1 MFVASSSNQIKIYDF
16 ETFAKRAEFVPKD
29 DARIVAIKLIP
40 NDDRMLVIL
49 HTSIICVLTSALK
62 LIRHFDPVKA
72 RNKFVQRSPNKAERL
87 NYVSESLGEP
97 ADADDVDKL
106 IKAVTRDYQN
116 GLVMDVA
123 VTLNGNSFCVSF
135 ADSSLM
141 FCSTSMWDVRR
152 VITFPDFY
160 IKQCDFIT
168 SSGEYNPAS
177 LLTATSNDE
186 LMLISLKD
194 LNSKMLIDMNN
205 SSAFA
210 ISPNGLILLNVQR
223 SGEVLVYSLDNC
235 LNGSGDM
242 SGSKTN
248 KCEKTFAESD
258 VKCIK
263 QSNNEWNVELDEIQ
277 VKVIVDSTSEAFE
290 QTKGFVGLI
299 LSKQLDIETQRQ
311 LNQLFNEI
319 KSFVCHETRFDFHFL

>member
-16 ETFAKRAEFVPKD
+16 ESFAKRAEFTPKD

-40 NDDRMLVIL
+40 NDDRMLIIL
-49 HTSIICVLTSALK
+49 QTNIICVLTSALK

-72 RNKFVQRSPNKAERL
+72 RHKFVQRSPPERL
-87 NYVSESLGEP
+87 NYISEAHRSAP
-97 ADADDVDKL
+97 PDTDDVDKL
-106 IKAVTRDYQN
+106 IKTVTREDQIH
-116 GLVMDVA
+116 VT
-123 VTLNGNSFCVSF
+123 VTLNGNIFCVCF

-141 FCSTSMWDVRR
+141 LCSTSMWDVRR

-168 SSGEYNPAS
+168 LLGDYNPAS

-194 LNSKMLIDMNN
+194 LNSKILTGMNN
-205 SSAFA
+205 SSVFA
-210 ISPNGLILLNVQR
+210 ISQNGLILLNVQW
-223 SGEVLVYSLDNC
+223 SGEVLVYRLDNC
-235 LNGSGDM
+235 LNRSDGMSHSGA
-242 SGSKTN
+242 N
-248 KCEKTFAESD
+248 KGEKTSAESD

-277 VKVIVDSTSEAFE
+277 MKVIVNSIAFNVFGILRKQRDGILE
-290 QTKGFVGLI
+290 YFRINSRQMQLEGNWKSQFNQISNLI
-299 LSKQLDIETQRQ
+299 KP
-311 LNQLFNEI
+311 
-319 KSFVCHETRFDFHFL
+319 

>member
-16 ETFAKRAEFVPKD
+16 ESFSRRAEYSPRD
-29 DARIVAIKLIP
+29 DARIVTIKLIP
-40 NDDRMLVIL
+40 NDDRVLVIL

-72 RNKFVQRSPNKAERL
+72 RHKFVQRSPQGAERL
-87 NYVSESLGEP
+87 NYTSEALGKP
-97 ADADDVDKL
+97 ADTDDVDKL
-106 IKAVTRDYQN
+106 IKTVTRDYQN

-123 VTLNGNSFCVSF
+123 VSLNGNSFCVCF

-141 FCSTSMWDVRR
+141 LCSTSMWDVRR

-168 SSGEYNPAS
+168 TTGEYNPAS

-194 LNSKMLIDMNN
+194 LNSKMLINMNN

-235 LNGSGDM
+235 LNESGDM
-242 SGSKTN
+242 SCLGAN
-248 KCEKTFAESD
+248 KGEKTSAEGD

-263 QSNNEWNVELDEIQ
+263 HSSGKEWNVELDEIQ
-277 VKVIVDSTSEAFE
+277 MKVIAGSIAFKVFVCCTNNRHGVSEKFRLA
-290 QTKGFVGLI
+290 
-299 LSKQLDIETQRQ
+299 SSRQ
-311 LNQLFNEI
+311 LWQI
-319 KSFVCHETRFDFHFL
+319 KLGPS